1 MGSQERKDQEVF
13 VAMGIMTKSGL
24 VRKPQKQAQRQKPT
38 HQEDKSFGL
47 LAVLAKICAP
57 RGARGKGTSGRS
69 WLEHS
74 RNGGVEYATCGV
86 IIFPHGVDSKDP
98 WSQLFSPLGV
108 GGVNFRDVL
117 NL

>member
-47 LAVLAKICAP
+47 LAVLAKTCAP
-57 RGARGKGTSGRS
+57 CGARGKGTSGRS
-69 WLEHS
+69 WFEHR
-74 RNGGVEYATCGV
+74 RNGGIEYATRGV
-86 IIFPHGVDSKDP
+86 IIFPHGVDFQDP
-98 WSQLFSPLGV
+98 WSQVFVPLGM
-108 GGVNFRDVL
+108 GGVNVRDV
-117 NL
+117 